1 MVYELLDSEG
11 LYVGATSALNV
22 VAAVELAT
30 KLGRGAYWLDTLFD
44 IPDVHFTGSKVAT
57 VLCDGAYR
65 YQSRLFSK
73 QWLKAKDLED
83 AIPGHL
89 KKYAVLD

>member
-1 MVYELLDSEG
+1 M
-11 LYVGATSALNV
+11 NV
-22 VAAVELAT
+22 FA
-30 KLGRGAYWLDTLFD
+30 
-44 IPDVHFTGSKVAT
+44 GSKVAT

-73 QWLKAKDLED
+73 KWLESKGLDKV
-83 AIPGHL
+83 IPAHL